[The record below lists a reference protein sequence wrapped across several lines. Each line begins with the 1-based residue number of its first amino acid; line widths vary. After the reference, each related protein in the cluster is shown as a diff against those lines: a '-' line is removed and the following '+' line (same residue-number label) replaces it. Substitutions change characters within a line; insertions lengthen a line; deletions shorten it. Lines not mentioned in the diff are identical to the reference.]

1 MLAKDNHGHV
11 HAISGE
17 GSSGLL
23 HALPS
28 AVFFS
33 IDKSMDL
40 LMDLI
45 MVPTMDLAI
54 DLIAGAIV
62 DLIANAAAGLI
73 MDLINDSI
81 ARLAKAASRLA

>member
-1 MLAKDNHGHV
+1 MATFTRSAARDQVGFCTL
-11 HAISGE
+11 S
-17 GSSGLL
+17 
-23 HALPS
+23 S